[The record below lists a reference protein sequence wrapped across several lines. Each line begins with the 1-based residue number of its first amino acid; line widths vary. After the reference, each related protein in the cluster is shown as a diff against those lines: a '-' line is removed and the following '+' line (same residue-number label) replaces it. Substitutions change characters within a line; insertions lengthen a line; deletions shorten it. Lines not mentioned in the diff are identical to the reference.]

1 VIVADASAYLE
12 LLLDESPDPVS
23 RNLDDDL
30 AAPELL
36 FAEIASGLARAVRQ
50 GVISD
55 EHAAFLLE
63 EALTAPI
70 HLTSMRELVS
80 RAFELRSNLSVY
92 DACYVALAEQLG
104 CGIVT
109 ADQRLASSPGLTVPV
124 TIV

>member
-1 VIVADASAYLE
+1 MIVADASAYLE
-12 LLLDESPDPVS
+12 FLLDESPDPAS
-23 RNLDDDL
+23 RNLDDEI

-50 GVISD
+50 GAIPE

-63 EALTAPI
+63 EVLTAPI
-70 HLTSMRELVS
+70 QVTSMRALVS
-80 RAFELRSNLSVY
+80 RAFELRSNLGVY
-92 DACYVALAEQLG
+92 DACYVALAEQLE

-124 TIV
+124 TLV